1 MNMIG
6 FSNNY
11 TKIHGQTSGT
21 LIAVA
26 KVDYYKLPKEG
37 LLYDVLCKDGHGNK
51 FHAFDIF
58 SMMDEKDLHNLVQ
71 LTFMGNDMIPFS
83 TYRKCPETHGN
94 GVPYAELLGQKFA
107 FKFKGE
113 ELPNELSDEVEASEV
128 CVKIFE

>member
-1 MNMIG
+1 MNLIG
-6 FSNNY
+6 FSHNY

-58 SMMDEKDLHNLVQ
+58 SMMDECKLRNLVQ
-71 LTFMGNDMIPFS
+71 LTFMGNDMIPFT
-83 TYRKCPETHGN
+83 TYRLCPETKDDS
-94 GVPYAELLGQKFA
+94 VPYTDLIGQKFA

-113 ELPNELSDEVEASEV
+113 KLPNELSDEVEASKE
-128 CVKIFE
+128 CVKIFA